1 MTKQTVV
8 EEQVVL
14 EALKYVRS
22 VLKHTT
28 TLCLDAHVTSR
39 DIARSINRD
48 MRTTL
53 SVPAI
58 YASLKIMHRCNAYLG
73 ILADSSG
80 VAESRPK
87 FPPSHTPVDFTVREI
102 TRQWMSYV
110 DMLARVESDWHNP
123 DWNATEQV
131 HMIMTRV
138 VNYNTEKF
146 FGVRFENGSE

>member
-73 ILADSSG
+73 ILADSS
-80 VAESRPK
+80 
-87 FPPSHTPVDFTVREI
+87 SHTPVDFTVREI